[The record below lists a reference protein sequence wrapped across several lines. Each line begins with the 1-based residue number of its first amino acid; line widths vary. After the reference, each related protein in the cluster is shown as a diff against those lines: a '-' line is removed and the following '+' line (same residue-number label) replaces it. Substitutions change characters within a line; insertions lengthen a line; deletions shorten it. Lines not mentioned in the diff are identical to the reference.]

1 MGGGNIKSPNLKK
14 SELIDFHNISYFAND
29 TIIKLYD
36 KFTGLSAIN
45 KDDGVIDY
53 EEFCIMTGKESN
65 ELTEKIFN
73 CIDYNHDGRIN
84 FREFLKF
91 ISCFVSGNID
101 DQKMLSF
108 KIFSD
113 EQNKLIHKSFI
124 YKTLKKNLVSEGGFT
139 FSEYFDEETLDFII
153 DESFPKQMGE
163 FLSFEEYSLIVD
175 KNPFLLSW
183 FKIDISKLKENN
195 VLKCKGCFGFG

>member
-1 MGGGNIKSPNLKK
+1 MGGGNVKSPILKK
-14 SELIDFHNISYFAND
+14 SELIDFHNISYFPND
-29 TIIKLYD
+29 TIMNLYN

-65 ELTEKIFN
+65 DLTEKIFN

-91 ISCFVSGNID
+91 ISCFISGTVE

-113 EQNKLIHKSFI
+113 EESNLIHKSFMFN
-124 YKTLKKNLVSEGGFT
+124 TLKKILVLEGGNT
-139 FSEYFDEETLDFII
+139 FSDYFDEETLNFIV
-153 DESFPKQMGE
+153 DESFPKQTGE
-163 FLSFEEYSLIVD
+163 FLSFEDYSVIVD

-183 FKIDISKLKENN
+183 FKIDINKLKENSVMKN
-195 VLKCKGCFGFG
+195 KGCFGFG